1 MPRPGREPRCSRAA
15 GVVTGDVATVD
26 EDGFPTI
33 VDRAKALTITG
44 GCNPARLLGKILRKQ
59 VREQVLTTL

>member
-1 MPRPGREPRCSRAA
+1 M
-15 GVVTGDVATVD
+15 TGDVATVD